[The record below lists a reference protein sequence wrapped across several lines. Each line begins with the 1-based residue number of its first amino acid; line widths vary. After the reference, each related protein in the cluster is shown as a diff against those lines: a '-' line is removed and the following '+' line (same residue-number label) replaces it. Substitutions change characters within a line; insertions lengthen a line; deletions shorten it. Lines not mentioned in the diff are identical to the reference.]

1 VEPAEEAEEA
11 QNGPKAAA
19 EELVMVVEEAEE
31 DSWLV
36 KKLRAFWK
44 KLKG

>member
-1 VEPAEEAEEA
+1 MEPAEEAEEA
-11 QNGPKAAA
+11 QNRPKAAA
-19 EELVMVVEEAEE
+19 EELIMVEEE